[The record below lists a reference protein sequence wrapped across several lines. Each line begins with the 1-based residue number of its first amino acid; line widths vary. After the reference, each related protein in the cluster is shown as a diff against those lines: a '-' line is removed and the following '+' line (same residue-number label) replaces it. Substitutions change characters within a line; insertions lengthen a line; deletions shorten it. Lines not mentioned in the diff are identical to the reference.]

1 MRYDWFITN
10 DSGGYSILS
19 SAVLPR
25 VIEDQR
31 ENDRQ
36 FVEAHEV
43 ILQSLVGDDSFVA
56 RVVVGEPLTEPE
68 EGEWISRVRWP
79 LQVPCGRLLISGG
92 FDPDVLTDQADD
104 EAAFVNVPAGECV
117 VEVLTYLHTMNG
129 RVLRDRWGKDALLGA
144 WFRRDHPGRAF
155 PSWVAAEMVRS
166 PEEDPGH
173 EAEWR
178 RLTESVQTGKL
189 RIELSPLSWVGIVV
203 HLLPKDERADL
214 SALGPDGWFAEDA
227 GLRHPARCPLGVP
240 TDVNDQETRYQLSDL
255 LRQGK

>member
-1 MRYDWFITN
+1 MRHDRFIIN

-19 SAVLPR
+19 SAVLAR

-36 FVEAHEV
+36 FVDGHEV

-56 RVVVGEPLTEPE
+56 RVVVDEPLTEQE
-68 EGEWISRVRWP
+68 QEEWISRVRCP
-79 LQVPCGRLLISGG
+79 LQVPCGKLLISGG
-92 FDPDVLTDQADD
+92 FDPDVLADQAQD
-104 EAAFVNVPAGECV
+104 EAEFVHVPAGQYV

-129 RVLRDRWGKDALLGA
+129 RVLRDRWEKGALLGA

-173 EAEWR
+173 EDEWR
-178 RLTESVQTGKL
+178 RLADSVRAGEL
-189 RIELSPLSWVGIVV
+189 RIDLSPLSWVGIVV
-203 HLLPKDERADL
+203 HLLPKGEGIGL
-214 SALGPDGWFAEDA
+214 SEPGPDGWFPEDA
-227 GLRHPARCPLGVP
+227 GLRHPSRCPLGVP
-240 TDVNDQETRYQLSDL
+240 TEVDDQETRHQLSDIL
-255 LRQGK
+255 PKGK